1 MTDAEGNEQA
11 VVRLTEVRKEYGE
24 SVALDGVS
32 LEIHAGE
39 AVAVMGPSGSGKS
52 TLLSMVA
59 GLDRPTSG
67 SVVVHGEDLGALDEK
82 GLALY
87 RRRRIGM
94 IFQFFN
100 LLDDLSA
107 LDNVALAAQLT
118 GTSASHARKRALELF
133 EELGIIGRRNTYP
146 AQLSGGE
153 RQRVAVARALM
164 NRPAVLLADEPTGAL
179 DTRAGEQVMDLL
191 LDLNQIGQTL
201 LLVTHDQ
208 QLATRCASRLIEVV
222 DGQVARE
229 RSLEPTL

>member
-1 MTDAEGNEQA
+1 MTDDEGNGQV
-11 VVRLTEVRKEYGE
+11 VVRLTDVRKEYGD

-67 SVVVHGEDLGALDEK
+67 SIVVHGDDLGTLDEK

-107 LDNVALAAQLT
+107 LDNVAL
-118 GTSASHARKRALELF
+118 
-133 EELGIIGRRNTYP
+133 RR
-146 AQLSGGE
+146 
-153 RQRVAVARALM
+153 
-164 NRPAVLLADEPTGAL
+164 
-179 DTRAGEQVMDLL
+179 
-191 LDLNQIGQTL
+191 
-201 LLVTHDQ
+201 
-208 QLATRCASRLIEVV
+208 
-222 DGQVARE
+222 
-229 RSLEPTL
+229 